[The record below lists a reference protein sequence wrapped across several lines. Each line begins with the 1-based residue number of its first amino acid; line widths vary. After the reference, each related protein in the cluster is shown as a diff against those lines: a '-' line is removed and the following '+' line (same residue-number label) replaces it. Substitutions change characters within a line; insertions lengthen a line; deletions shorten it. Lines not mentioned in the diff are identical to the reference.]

1 MTDFRAKRE
10 NTKKTTSIMYFVD
23 SRTFFNLFYAK
34 YGSKKPTSSQEMK
47 KFFKGYSKRKWLK
60 VAHLQRAEKDIDH
73 ILMCIYEV

>member
-34 YGSKKPTSSQEMK
+34 YGSKKPTNSREMK
-47 KFFKGYSKRKWLK
+47 NFSKAIVRENGQKWPICRKNSTCRK
-60 VAHLQRAEKDIDH
+60 RH
-73 ILMCIYEV
+73 